1 MFGFRSVDPRLLE
14 KSRIELYSLPFK
26 QNKIDFLNECDQ
38 VTLKLLED
46 KISEYKSITN
56 TRVETLNNLNSK
68 YQDFV
73 LHMAKIENDIVINTE
88 NKSNELDKVKNA
100 DVDLANFKQ
109 KILDKTNIS
118 EDIKTENNQ

>member
-14 KSRIELYSLPFK
+14 KSRIELYSLPSK
-26 QNKIDFLNECDQ
+26 QNKIEFLNECDL

-68 YQDFV
+68 YQDYV
-73 LHMAKIENDIVINTE
+73 KHMAKIENDIVINTE

-109 KILDKTNIS
+109 KILDKTNQS